1 MQAFI
6 CVQNMPEDN
15 STPLLKESLE
25 KCFIEQNQ
33 LTLKQLTRHYE
44 DLEDKVELV
53 ECFYTQLDGNQEE
66 NRGDLEKLEKRVT
79 QLEADL
85 ESESEL
91 FEERV
96 GTLKTQNTELRI
108 HLNLVVDMVN
118 NITRVLNKTFN
129 NEPADGAMAIDNT
142 QTGNEPTD
150 EAIVVDDE
158 PAMEDNEPMQLTL
171 RQVYDM
177 YQSQPPDEEGWE
189 EMTKAIEAA
198 EEYEASLQKQQQEL
212 STRVNGLTQ
221 DEWNDLLRI

>member
-1 MQAFI
+1 MT
-6 CVQNMPEDN
+6 EDN

-25 KCFIEQNQ
+25 KCFIEQHQHALN
-33 LTLKQLTRHYE
+33 QLTRHYE

-53 ECFYTQLDGNQEE
+53 DCFFTQLDGNQEE
-66 NRGDLEKLEKRVT
+66 NRGNLEKLEKRVT

-96 GTLKTQNTELRI
+96 GTFKTQNTELRI

-129 NEPADGAMAIDNT
+129 NNELADEAIDNT
-142 QTGNEPTD
+142 QAGNEPTD
-150 EAIVVDDE
+150 EAIVVDDDDDDE

-171 RQVYDM
+171 RQVCDM

-198 EEYEASLQKQQQEL
+198 EEYEASLQKQQEL
-212 STRVNGLTQ
+212 PTAVNGLAQ
-221 DEWNDLLRI
+221 DE

>member
-1 MQAFI
+1 MA
-6 CVQNMPEDN
+6 ED

-25 KCFIEQNQ
+25 KCFIEQQ
-33 LTLKQLTRHYE
+33 LALKQLTRHYE
-44 DLEDKVELV
+44 VLEDKVELV
-53 ECFYTQLDGNQEE
+53 DCFFTQLDGNQEE
-66 NRGDLEKLEKRVT
+66 NRGNLEKLEKRVT

-118 NITRVLNKTFN
+118 NMTRVLNKTFN
-129 NEPADGAMAIDNT
+129 NNEPADEAMLQGPTIDT
-142 QTGNEPTD
+142 TTPHADNEPTD
-150 EAIVVDDE
+150 EAIVVDDDE
-158 PAMEDNEPMQLTL
+158 PEENEPMQLTL

-177 YQSQPPDEEGWE
+177 YQSQPQDEEGWE

-198 EEYEASLQKQQQEL
+198 EEYEASLQKKKNNKNPL
-212 STRVNGLTQ
+212 S
-221 DEWNDLLRI
+221 E